1 MKQPEQFMF
10 YGRLLAG
17 IAAKENTAISANH
30 SYYDS
35 SASQEYFDGVQVF
48 RTYPY
53 SQNGL
58 NTVVLYP
65 ISSPTSGIV
74 RLVANHGNFPNVE
87 STLLLEVDYDSSGKI
102 LNLSVDQLVSSK
114 GLDNVKTFTLL
125 YEATDGK
132 GAPTRLN
139 HQLCYGSHEEFVQF
153 YQCHS
158 CQS

>member
-1 MKQPEQFMF
+1 M
-10 YGRLLAG
+10 
-17 IAAKENTAISANH
+17 SH
-30 SYYDS
+30 
-35 SASQEYFDGVQVF
+35 
-48 RTYPY
+48 
-53 SQNGL
+53 
-58 NTVVLYP
+58 P

-102 LNLSVDQLVSSK
+102 LNLSVDQLVNSK

-139 HQLCYGSHEEFVQF
+139 HQLCYSHEESLSSSINVTLNSLDVPL
-153 YQCHS
+153 YQKKTYVSWIQALNNPDYDTYTSICFS
-158 CQS
+158 DDSAQSAFEQRI